1 MLKMY
6 KYHCLNPIA
15 DIGINRFTDEYEMTD
30 KIEEADAV
38 LVRSADMNSM
48 DLPET
53 IKVVA
58 RAGAGV
64 NNIPLEECAKK
75 GIVVVNTPGAN
86 ANGVKEMVI
95 AGMLLASRDIVG
107 GIGWVAQ
114 EKDKEDI
121 GKLAEKNKKNFAGC
135 EISGKKLGVI
145 GLGAIGI
152 QVANTA
158 IHLGMEVYGYDPFIS
173 VDAAWNLSRSIKH
186 INDLRVIYK
195 ECDFITIHVPAME
208 ETKRMINK
216 KAIKKMKSNAVILN
230 FARDVLVDE
239 KALVEAL
246 EADKIK
252 KYVTDFANPTVAGKK
267 NVIVTPHLGASTEES
282 EDNCAVMAVKEIREY
297 LENGNI
303 RNSVNFPNCEMGV
316 CQTQSRVTI
325 KHKNTANMLAKF
337 TAILGEAEYNITD
350 MTNKSKGEYAYT
362 MLDID
367 KKLESETL
375 EKLKSVDGVM
385 SIRIIK

>member
-1 MLKMY
+1 MY

-15 DIGINRFTDEYEMTD
+15 KVGINRFTDEYEKTD
-30 KIEEADAV
+30 KLEEADAV
-38 LVRSADMNSM
+38 LVRSADMNVM
-48 DLPET
+48 DLPDT
-53 IKVVA
+53 IKIVA

-107 GIGWVAQ
+107 GIEWVEQ

-121 GKLAEKNKKNFAGC
+121 GKLAEKSKKSFAGN
-135 EISGKKLGVI
+135 EISGKKLGII
-145 GLGAIGI
+145 GLGAIGA
-152 QVANTA
+152 QLANTA
-158 IHLGMEVYGYDPFIS
+158 VHLGMEVYGYDPFIS
-173 VDAAWNLSRSIKH
+173 VDTAWNLSRSIKH
-186 INDLRVIYK
+186 ISDLKTIYK
-195 ECDFITIHVPAME
+195 ECDFISIHVPATE
-208 ETKRMINK
+208 DTKKMINK
-216 KAIKKMKSNAVILN
+216 KAIKKMKSNVVILN
-230 FARDVLVDE
+230 FARDILVDE

-246 EADKIK
+246 EAGKVK

-303 RNSVNFPNCEMGV
+303 RNSVNFPNCDMGQ
-316 CQTQSRVTI
+316 CIAESRVTI
-325 KHKNTANMLAKF
+325 KHKNIASMLAKF
-337 TAILGEAEYNITD
+337 TAILGEAEYNIAD
-350 MTNKSKGEYAYT
+350 LTNKSKGEYAYT
-362 MLDID
+362 MFDID
-367 KKLESETL
+367 KRLDKETL
-375 EKLKSVDGVM
+375 AKLKNVEGVM
-385 SIRIIK
+385 SIRIVK